1 MSVFLAILG
10 WLMVIGG
17 SVALLAIR
25 LWIRPD
31 PSRSETEK
39 QLYYGFAPYLFGAAL
54 LVALLGVALL
64 RANGVDIGWPADN

>member
-25 LWIRPD
+25 LWIWPD

-39 QLYYGFAPYLFGAAL
+39 QLYYGFGPYLFGAAL

-64 RANGVDIGWPADN
+64 RANGVDIGWPGGN